1 MRRGGTIAMLCAGW
15 ACAVFLAMPLRAQV
29 PHIPQALRDS
39 LAHPPQAEGREAMRF
54 KRMRIETGEIREE
67 ATPPSFTYRWTNAGE
82 RPLVITRVETT
93 CGCAAASYD
102 RRPVLPGGEGS
113 ITITYHPK
121 RHPGYF
127 RRRIFVFTQLSE
139 KLPTAILE
147 LTGRVIPAA
156 LPTADYPY
164 AMNALRL
171 KQQEVHIA
179 GDRAQT
185 ERIEC
190 LNAGEEPL
198 RITADSLLLPP
209 YIRFECDPQRLEPGA
224 TGDLVIRFDPSKAP
238 ERLPEQLPVIL
249 QGVGLTPRQSTV
261 RIRFGTSR

>member
-15 ACAVFLAMPLRAQV
+15 VCAMCCAAPLRAQV
-29 PHIPQALRDS
+29 PYIPQALRDS
-39 LAHPPQAEGREAMRF
+39 LAHPPQAEGRKAMRF
-54 KRMRIETGEIREE
+54 ERMRIETGEIREE

-93 CGCAAASYD
+93 CGCAVASYD

-113 ITITYHPK
+113 VTVTYHPK

-156 LPTADYPY
+156 LPTADYPC

-171 KQQEVHIA
+171 KRQEVRIA
-179 GDRAQT
+179 GDRPQT

-190 LNAGEEPL
+190 LNAGTEPL

-209 YIRFECDPQRLEPGA
+209 CIRFACDPQQLEPGA
-224 TGDLVIRFDPSKAP
+224 TGDLIIRFDPSKRTGP
-238 ERLPEQLPVIL
+238 LPEQQPVIL
-249 QGVGLTPRQSTV
+249 QGLGLPPRQSTLY
-261 RIRFGTSR
+261 IRFGASR